1 MHPFCIAPQ
10 EDFSIG
16 AANDFI
22 QEFKEGTLKPT
33 VMSKRVPKKSK
44 AALKEVVGKTFKKMV
59 LQSKR
64 DVLIEFTPDGRDLDN
79 VMSIVADDLKAAQL
93 KVCIQCHN
101 FTSSRRS

>member
-1 MHPFCIAPQ
+1 MCDCVTLLDAYFANLANAIPMIYVALSSSFMHPFCIAPQ

-44 AALKEVVGKTFKKMV
+44 AALKEVVGKTIK
-59 LQSKR
+59 
-64 DVLIEFTPDGRDLDN
+64 
-79 VMSIVADDLKAAQL
+79 
-93 KVCIQCHN
+93 
-101 FTSSRRS
+101 